1 MEKDFNTGLRR
12 SLEADR
18 IKLTRRRKQL
28 LRDMG
33 LSEDLDSTELAEK
46 LHEQVRANDVLNRN
60 LIRSDEEIAQSRKEI
75 AQYKAENTSL
85 RERIAELESKL
96 GTKPIAKTKL
106 KVSGCFRTEA
116 GAQNYATVASVIQT
130 AVKNGQNPF
139 EVLRVIATLA
149 LT

>member
-18 IKLTRRRKQL
+18 IKLTRQRKQL

-60 LIRSDEEIAQSRKEI
+60 LIRSDEEIARSRKEI
-75 AQYKAENTSL
+75 A
-85 RERIAELESKL
+85 
-96 GTKPIAKTKL
+96 
-106 KVSGCFRTEA
+106 
-116 GAQNYATVASVIQT
+116 
-130 AVKNGQNPF
+130 
-139 EVLRVIATLA
+139 
-149 LT
+149 